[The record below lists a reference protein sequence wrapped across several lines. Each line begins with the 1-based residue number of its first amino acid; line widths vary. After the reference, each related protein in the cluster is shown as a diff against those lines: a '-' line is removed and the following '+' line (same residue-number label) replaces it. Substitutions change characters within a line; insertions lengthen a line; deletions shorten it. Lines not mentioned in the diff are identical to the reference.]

1 MTSTGTAAWIALI
14 GFGILAGLP
23 AAAAESR
30 CGWYLN
36 PTPANLLLI
45 DRDGRWWIT
54 SQMQANGPDA
64 EGADEKAPNFDARQ
78 FVKTQP
84 NGYGYGCACLTVE
97 TDREANRITKVLG
110 GSIRPLAQ
118 CRADRSLPKP
128 AM

>member
-1 MTSTGTAAWIALI
+1 MTSAGAVAWIGVVGVA
-14 GFGILAGLP
+14 ILVGPP
-23 AAAAESR
+23 AAAAENR

-36 PTPANLLLI
+36 PTPGNLLLI
-45 DRDGRWWIT
+45 DRDGPWWIT

-64 EGADEKAPNFDARQ
+64 DGADDKAPNFDARQ

-97 TDREANRITKVLG
+97 TDRSANRVTKVVS
-110 GSIRPLAQ
+110 GSIRPLSQ

-128 AM
+128 EM